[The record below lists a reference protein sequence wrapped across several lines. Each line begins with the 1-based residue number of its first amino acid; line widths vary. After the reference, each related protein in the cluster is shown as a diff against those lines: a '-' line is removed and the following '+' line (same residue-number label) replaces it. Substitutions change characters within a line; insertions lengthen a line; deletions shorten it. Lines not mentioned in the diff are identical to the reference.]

1 MKDFS
6 KEKEVSRRFAE
17 IVRRSQFCQRVAEQL
32 EREFGPCPA
41 RRDQLMAWVDEQL
54 DRCAALGA
62 SGDAALA
69 MINAGYVEWR
79 AELLGL
85 DLAWEN
91 APAVGREFPDREQP
105 DDQERE
111 PLDDA

>member
-1 MKDFS
+1 MSDFS

-17 IVRRSQFCQRVAEQL
+17 IVRRNQFCQRVAEQL

-41 RRDQLMAWVDEQL
+41 RRDQLIAWVDEQL
-54 DRCAALGA
+54 DRCTAMGVP
-62 SGDAALA
+62 GEAALA
-69 MINAGYVEWR
+69 MINTGYVEWCALILER
-79 AELLGL
+79 
-85 DLAWEN
+85 D
-91 APAVGREFPDREQP
+91 QP

>member
-54 DRCAALGA
+54 DRCTAMGVP
-62 SGDAALA
+62 GEAALA
-69 MINAGYVEWR
+69 MINTGYVEWC
-79 AELLGL
+79 ALLL
-85 DLAWEN
+85 ERD
-91 APAVGREFPDREQP
+91 QP

-111 PLDDA
+111 ELFP